1 MPASNAP
8 STLHCKKSPVRIEAA
23 GPTGA
28 VVIDTL
34 PDLAGR
40 QVFLV
45 EDEALIV
52 MLVEDALADLGCELA
67 GVATRF
73 DDAFTKAK
81 DLSFDVAILDVNLNG
96 LRTFPIAEAIKARG
110 IAFVFA
116 TGYGASS
123 VPDGLNAVPILQ
135 KPFALS
141 DLERALRRALGS
153 A

>member
-1 MPASNAP
+1 MSN
-8 STLHCKKSPVRIEAA
+8 
-23 GPTGA
+23 
-28 VVIDTL
+28 TL

-52 MLVEDALADLGCELA
+52 MLVEDALADLGCVLA

-73 DDAFTKAK
+73 DDALRKARE
-81 DLSFDVAILDVNLNG
+81 LRFDVAVLDVNLNG

-116 TGYGASS
+116 TGYGATS

-141 DLERALRRALGS
+141 DLEQALRQALG
-153 A
+153 AQ